1 MKSAWHVYI
10 VKCKDGTLYT
20 GVATDVARRL
30 IEHNTSPKGAKYT
43 RARRPVTLAYSE
55 RASSRSAAGTREY
68 EIKSLSRVEKLT
80 LIRRI
85 ARKSR
90 G

>member
-55 RASSRSAAGTREY
+55 RASSRSAAGTREH
-68 EIKSLSRVEKLT
+68 EIKSLSRIEKLT